1 MINSP
6 RSCYTILI
14 PNYDHIL
21 WTCKY
26 WRGCDGRL
34 TFAPARDAAGS
45 LSAGHRRPCQAPADV
60 RHPSRTSLCATG
72 GSTQPGA
79 MPPKP
84 ATPDHAPEHSP
95 GTEKRIHPINLR
107 WVGGKHA
114 WSSEALALAIST
126 LFVLECFWLNN
137 WPFTSGPPAYI
148 VALTPP
154 MLIWHPRISGAGV
167 PYCTRSAVAAGELT
181 WLDLVNPVYNVWRG
195 YEYIVWSCSIQMLHR
210 CWHCVD
216 DISTCYMF
224 D

>member
-1 MINSP
+1 MFPRLTLYMCALTRAISLSYRGISLSFHLVTEVFQLVTHYFTFPVRFQLNSDFPHTFLNGQLTRCTINSP

-84 ATPDHAPEHSP
+84 ATPDHAL
-95 GTEKRIHPINLR
+95 GRRN
-107 WVGGKHA
+107 A
-114 WSSEALALAIST
+114 ST
-126 LFVLECFWLNN
+126 LLTCGGWEGNTLEVQKHSHL
-137 WPFTSGPPAYI
+137 
-148 VALTPP
+148 
-154 MLIWHPRISGAGV
+154 
-167 PYCTRSAVAAGELT
+167 RSLPC
-181 WLDLVNPVYNVWRG
+181 L
-195 YEYIVWSCSIQMLHR
+195 
-210 CWHCVD
+210 
-216 DISTCYMF
+216 F
-224 D
+224 